1 MVAVTVIAFK
11 SLTMERVWGGR
22 SLETFYG
29 RPLPAG
35 STPIGEAWEVVD
47 REHEQSVVCEGPHAG
62 MTLHYLWSHHRDE
75 IFGTGLPDS
84 ERFPL
89 LVKILDARD
98 DLSIQVHPPASLAAS
113 LGGEPKTE
121 MWYIADAAPGA
132 RIYAG
137 LRRGADR
144 ASFEKA
150 IAEGTVA
157 EQVHAITVKSGDA
170 IFIPSGRLHAIGA
183 GLLIFEI
190 QQNSDTT
197 YRVFDWNRVGLD
209 GQPRELH
216 VKESLASIDFS
227 DIEPGVDV
235 VEGNTV
241 ASCRYFVVER
251 FQLAPHTNIG
261 NAMNDRFS
269 ILNVVEGE
277 LADEEGR
284 MWKKGDT
291 LLLCR
296 GSGHLTAVAGSVVLR
311 THIP

>member
-1 MVAVTVIAFK
+1 VLVIAFK

-29 RPLPAG
+29 RSLPAE
-35 STPIGEAWEVVD
+35 STPIGEAWELVD
-47 REHEQSVVCEGPHAG
+47 RKQEQSVVCEGPYDG
-62 MTLHYLWSHHRDE
+62 TTLHDLWINHRDE

-89 LVKILDARD
+89 LVKILDARE
-98 DLSIQVHPPASLAAS
+98 DLSIQVHPPTALAAS

-121 MWYIADAAPGA
+121 IWYIADALPGA
-132 RIYAG
+132 RIFAG
-137 LRRGADR
+137 LRKEADR
-144 ASFEKA
+144 ATFEKA

-157 EQVHAITVKSGDA
+157 EQVHEITVKTGDS

-216 VKESLASIDFS
+216 VKESLASIDFT
-227 DIEPGVDV
+227 DIEPVIDV
-235 VEGNTV
+235 VEGNLV
-241 ASCRYFVVER
+241 ASCQYFVVER
-251 FQLAPHTNIG
+251 FQLAMHAKIG
-261 NAMNDRFS
+261 NAMTDRFS
-269 ILNVVEGE
+269 ILNIIEGE
-277 LADEEGR
+277 LTDEEGR
-284 MWKKGDT
+284 LWKKGDT
-291 LLLCR
+291 LLLSR
-296 GSGHLTAVAGSVVLR
+296 GGGHLTANAGCVVLR